1 MHLCFEMN
9 FLTKQFKEYLCFE
22 IHFLREQFWKTVFF
36 KRAIYILKCMK
47 NLFKIY
53 GCRLVWL
60 LLYIFMAA
68 EYYDCWSIFFMK
80 VFTTSKNF
88 AMLTCIN
95 TNLRCIKDC
104 WLLWIKQRDGP
115 GLCFEDQYE
124 ALRIS
129 RNNCR
134 LPGKPW

>member
-88 AMLTCIN
+88 CNVDMYKYKFKMYK
-95 TNLRCIKDC
+95 R
-104 WLLWIKQRDGP
+104 LWITVNQTNRWAGSVFQGSVWSPANFK
-115 GLCFEDQYE
+115 E
-124 ALRIS
+124 
-129 RNNCR
+129 
-134 LPGKPW
+134 

>member
-1 MHLCFEMN
+1 MHLCFEW
-9 FLTKQFKEYLCFE
+9 Y
-22 IHFLREQFWKTVFF
+22 ILREQFWRTLMFWNAFF
-36 KRAIYILKCMK
+36 EGEILKNTYVLK
-47 NLFKIY
+47 TNYVLKWVNNLIKIY
-53 GCRLVWL
+53 GCLLVYL

-68 EYYDCWSIFFMK
+68 EYFGSWSVFFIK
-80 VFTTSKNF
+80 VFTTSKTF
-88 AMLTCIN
+88 AILTCIN

-104 WLLWIKQRDGP
+104 GLLWIKQTDGP

-124 ALRIS
+124 ALQIS